1 MFALRFQ
8 ETPPDVCTRRFHSLD
23 HLDGATIYGVVE
35 AGSSGPVPETQ
46 VRLVFH
52 QRVYHLQ
59 VLVTLQGQELETPD
73 VMVKSLYF
81 LQI

>member
-1 MFALRFQ
+1 MYAREGSTHLTTSMVALY
-8 ETPPDVCTRRFHSLD
+8 SLH
-23 HLDGATIYGVVE
+23 HLYGATIYGVVE